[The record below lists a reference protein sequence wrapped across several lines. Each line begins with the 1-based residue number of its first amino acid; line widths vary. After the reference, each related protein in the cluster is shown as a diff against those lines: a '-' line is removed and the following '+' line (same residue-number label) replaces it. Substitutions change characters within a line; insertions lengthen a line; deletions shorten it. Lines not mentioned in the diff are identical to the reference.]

1 VRPDGLPYDADDPE
15 WLRWNY
21 ATVVWGIATAHQ
33 MYHPMPLRDIDRY
46 YGEFVRVGHALGG
59 TDLPATKAETLDCLK
74 SYLPRLALT
83 HGAAM
88 YTGQALMSNPDAP
101 QKVKFFDWGIRD
113 AMTDWAAEMVM
124 YTPPN
129 PVERAARRMATWT
142 AINTTQAALGPLR
155 EFRQAKRRVANGTL
169 IDHTEPAYVAG
180 SDPVRSRDAV
190 EQML

>member
-1 VRPDGLPYDADDPE
+1 
-15 WLRWNY
+15 
-21 ATVVWGIATAHQ
+21 
-33 MYHPMPLRDIDRY
+33 M
-46 YGEFVRVGHALGG
+46 
-59 TDLPATKAETLDCLK
+59 
-74 SYLPRLALT
+74 S
-83 HGAAM
+83 
-88 YTGQALMSNPDAP
+88 TGQALMSNPDAP
-101 QKVKFFDWGIRD
+101 QTVKVFDWGIRD

-180 SDPVRSRDAV
+180 TDPVRSRDAV